1 MRLNPPPL
9 AITLAGLSLLLAG
22 TAAQSAT
29 APPASPALPVTSNPA
44 QLAANG
50 PSLKS
55 GSTLYILQSKDR
67 AVYEWKDFSIGTGAR
82 VEFRQPG
89 PQSIALNRVVTST
102 PSQILGQLN
111 ANGRIFIV
119 NPNGVL
125 FGQTA
130 QVNVGSLLATTLDID
145 TRDFLDG
152 RPLKM
157 RAAPDSSATILNA
170 GSVMV
175 NQVGYVVLAAPRV
188 EVSGLVLAPDG
199 RIVLAAGSQASL
211 DAKTPWKLSLTAGAQ
226 EAAIDITGKGKLSG
240 STIALEALPDADSPG
255 SSGSISIGK
264 NSSIVASQLNNLL
277 PPSVV
282 LRARD
287 LINNDGE
294 ILAIGANTSIT
305 VGSDTRFDNY
315 GTIGLNGNGAIKL
328 RADESLRNFGNIVS
342 VSRERGDVRL
352 NGGMIENQGKIQAW
366 GQAGIFLLSDSDIY
380 NEGTLS
386 TQRPPDGP
394 NGKYGP
400 AVMQLDAAQGLY
412 NKGDIQA
419 MGMGGI
425 LTLHARERMENNGTI
440 RAGDQGSISMEAGRT
455 LINSQSIT
463 ANGSHQGG
471 TVTVRVGAREGS
483 QGLGTLTNSG
493 TISAN
498 GGNLGG
504 VVRLFAGDQFEG
516 AGGTVEATGKLQA
529 GLVVIDALPPPPP
542 PYAPPP
548 YAPEPPQA
556 PPVIEP
562 APPAY
567 EPAPP
572 AYEPAP

>member
-1 MRLNPPPL
+1 MRLKPPPL
-9 AITLAGLSLLLAG
+9 AITLAGLSVLLTG
-22 TAAQSAT
+22 TAAQAAT
-29 APPASPALPVTSNPA
+29 APPALPVTSNPT

-50 PSLKS
+50 SSLKS
-55 GSTLYILQSKDR
+55 GSTLYLFQSKDR

-89 PQSIALNRVVTST
+89 PQSIALNRVVTSA

-111 ANGRIFIV
+111 ANGRVFIV

-145 TRDFLDG
+145 TRDFLEG
-152 RPLKM
+152 RTLKM
-157 RAAPDSSATILNA
+157 RAAPDSTAAIVNA
-170 GSVMV
+170 GTVMV
-175 NQVGYVVLAAPRV
+175 NQGYVVLAAPRV

-211 DAKTPWKLSLTAGAQ
+211 DALAPWKISLTAGAQ
-226 EAAIDITGKGKLSG
+226 EAAIDLHGKGQLISAA
-240 STIALEALPDADSPG
+240 INLEAQAAADSPG

-264 NSSIVASQLNNLL
+264 DSRITASSMRSQL
-277 PPSVV
+277 PVSIT

-305 VGSDTRFDNY
+305 VRSDTRFDNY
-315 GTIGLNGNGAIKL
+315 GTLGLSGSGAIRL
-328 RADESLRNFGNIVS
+328 RADESLRNFGSIMT
-342 VSRERGDVRL
+342 VSRDQGDVL
-352 NGGMIENQGKIQAW
+352 LQGGMIENHGKILTR
-366 GQAGIFLLSDSDIY
+366 GQGGIYLRSDSDIY
-380 NEGTLS
+380 NDGTLS

-394 NGKYGP
+394 NGKYGSV
-400 AVMQLDAAQGLY
+400 VMQLDAAQGIY
-412 NKGDIQA
+412 NQGDIQA
-419 MGMGGI
+419 QGLGGT
-425 LTLHARERMENNGTI
+425 LNLHAGERLENRGTLSV
-440 RAGDQGSISMEAGRT
+440 GEQGSIGIEAGRA
-455 LINSQSIT
+455 LVNSQSIT
-463 ANGSHQGG
+463 ANGSNQGG
-471 TVTVRVGAREGS
+471 TVTVRVGAREGG
-483 QGLGTLTNSG
+483 QGLGTLSNSG

-516 AGGTVEATGKLQA
+516 AGGTVEAKGKLQA

-542 PYAPPP
+542 PYAPPA
-548 YAPEPPQA
+548 YEPEPPKA
-556 PPVIEP
+556 PPVAEP